1 MKFREYNFL
10 ISGTFVTSFFLYSPC
25 YGNSY
30 LKPLIQNLD
39 HYANYNYLSDALNH
53 WWRLGSAVIP
63 AASGL
68 FDGLESLTNL
78 IIQGIIDTGLAVMNA
93 WAVAWS
99 AVGLVYD
106 LNLLAIGEFLT
117 KYF

>member
-1 MKFREYNFL
+1 MR
-10 ISGTFVTSFFLYSPC
+10 
-25 YGNSY
+25 Y
-30 LKPLIQNLD
+30 LKPFIQNLN
-39 HYANYNYLSDALNH
+39 HYATFNYLSDALNH

-93 WAVAWS
+93 WTVAWS
-99 AVGLVYD
+99 AIGLVYD
-106 LNLLAIGEFLT
+106 LGLLAVGKFLDIFNSWT
-117 KYF
+117 

>member
-1 MKFREYNFL
+1 MR
-10 ISGTFVTSFFLYSPC
+10 
-25 YGNSY
+25 Y
-30 LKPLIQNLD
+30 LKPFIQNLN
-39 HYANYNYLSDALNH
+39 HYATFNYLSDALNH

-78 IIQGIIDTGLAVMNA
+78 IIQGIIDTGVAVMNA
-93 WAVAWS
+93 WTVAWS

-106 LNLLAIGEFLT
+106 LDLLVIGEFFNSIFLT
-117 KYF
+117 CELGKFQLEFQN